1 VILPENYPER
11 TGGLVLVFDVRN
23 SEQADALHRWR
34 AVFGAATEIEALDQ
48 DTYTLTIFPG
58 LCWHGEE
65 AA

>member
-1 VILPENYPER
+1 MILPENPPER
-11 TGGLVLVFDVRN
+11 TGLVVVFDVRDP
-23 SEQADALHRWR
+23 EQADALHRWR
-34 AVFGAATEIEALDQ
+34 AVFGAATEIEALDR